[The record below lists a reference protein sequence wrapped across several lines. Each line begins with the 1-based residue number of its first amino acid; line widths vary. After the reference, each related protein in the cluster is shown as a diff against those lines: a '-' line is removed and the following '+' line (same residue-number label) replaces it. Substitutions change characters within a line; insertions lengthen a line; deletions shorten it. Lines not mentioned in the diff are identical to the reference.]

1 MSLILIVEDDPMNLR
16 LASVILQAAGYETRG
31 AADAWG
37 AEAAIEERVPDL
49 VLLDLELPGVDG
61 YALTRELKSR
71 AATRH
76 VPILVVTSYALKG
89 DEMKAMDAGCTG
101 YLRKPIDRPVLL
113 QHVQSLLAPSGV
125 PA

>member
-31 AADAWG
+31 AADAWE

-49 VLLDLELPGVDG
+49 VLLDLGLPGVDG